1 MSRRAKFWGAGLVCL
16 VVLQAAASLFFP
28 RSFGLV
34 ALSDIVQC
42 ILLSC
47 AALSC
52 VPSIFRNSGRT
63 RLFWTLMCLG
73 FTSWLTYQL
82 LWTYI
87 EVVQRADVP
96 NLFKPDI
103 ILFLHIVPMM
113 AALALQP
120 DVEQH
125 DRDLRLGSLD
135 FALLLLWWV
144 YVYLYAVIPWQY
156 VYASEDA
163 YQHNLN
169 SSYLVEKLALVVGL
183 ALLWFRSSGLWRTI
197 YAHWFGASLLYSLSS
212 FVATWALNSN
222 TYFSGSLYDLPL
234 VVSMAWITVPCL
246 LALKMPVGRAAA
258 TRSLPRGVW
267 AARLGMIAV
276 FSLPVFA
283 WFSLF
288 NGPGAI
294 ARLLLRIHAPGTLT
308 AISQELFGFGGS
320 VPARVRTFRLI
331 LTFSAMLVMGSL
343 VFLKQHLLDI
353 ELIRLLRASQQSF
366 QELQMLQTQLVQSEK
381 LASLGQLVGGAAHE
395 LNNPLTAMLGYSELL
410 ATTSLT
416 PEQRSLAEKVAQQAK
431 RIRIL
436 VASLLSF
443 AKQTPTAKSALDVNT
458 VATTALKLC
467 EPQIRIANVQFVT
480 NLADSLPR
488 AQGDANQ
495 LLQVFSNIINNAAQ
509 AMSGR
514 GGILTVTTSVN
525 GNQINAEF
533 SDTGPGMMEPDRV
546 FDPFYTT
553 RPVGQ
558 GSGLGLSACYGIIQ
572 EHGGKITCQNKK
584 EGGAVFLVELP
595 AMENGKVAEPQA
607 QAQAAN

>member
-1 MSRRAKFWGAGLVCL
+1 
-16 VVLQAAASLFFP
+16 
-28 RSFGLV
+28 
-34 ALSDIVQC
+34 
-42 ILLSC
+42 
-47 AALSC
+47 
-52 VPSIFRNSGRT
+52 
-63 RLFWTLMCLG
+63 
-73 FTSWLTYQL
+73 
-82 LWTYI
+82 
-87 EVVQRADVP
+87 
-96 NLFKPDI
+96 
-103 ILFLHIVPMM
+103 
-113 AALALQP
+113 
-120 DVEQH
+120 
-125 DRDLRLGSLD
+125 
-135 FALLLLWWV
+135 
-144 YVYLYAVIPWQY
+144 
-156 VYASEDA
+156 
-163 YQHNLN
+163 
-169 SSYLVEKLALVVGL
+169 
-183 ALLWFRSSGLWRTI
+183 
-197 YAHWFGASLLYSLSS
+197 
-212 FVATWALNSN
+212 
-222 TYFSGSLYDLPL
+222 
-234 VVSMAWITVPCL
+234 
-246 LALKMPVGRAAA
+246 
-258 TRSLPRGVW
+258 
-267 AARLGMIAV
+267 
-276 FSLPVFA
+276 
-283 WFSLF
+283 
-288 NGPGAI
+288 
-294 ARLLLRIHAPGTLT
+294 
-308 AISQELFGFGGS
+308 
-320 VPARVRTFRLI
+320 
-331 LTFSAMLVMGSL
+331 MGSL

-467 EPQIRIANVQFVT
+467 QPQMRVANVQFVT

-509 AMSGR
+509 AMSGS